1 LPDRAVVNY
10 AIFKK
15 IFSTDLEALVK
26 VFTFAQNNSKNVEST
41 EQDSG
46 YIEQS
51 SARIDFYFFAIL
63 HKQIWR

>member
-15 IFSTDLEALVK
+15 IFSTDLSLLEVC
-26 VFTFAQNNSKNVEST
+26 TFAQNNSKNCENI

-46 YIEQS
+46 HIGQS
-51 SARIDFYFFAIL
+51 SERIDFYFFAIL
-63 HKQIWR
+63 HKKIWR